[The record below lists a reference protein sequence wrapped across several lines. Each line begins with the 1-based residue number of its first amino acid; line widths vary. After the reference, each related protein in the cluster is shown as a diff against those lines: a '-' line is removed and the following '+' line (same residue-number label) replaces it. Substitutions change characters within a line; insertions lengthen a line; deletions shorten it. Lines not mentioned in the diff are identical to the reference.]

1 MSLGRLQWD
10 RRRLTSLSPR
20 IFGTATV
27 PAVDAARSENPDA
40 MFDGMFPSYHL
51 IFKAEPSK
59 HLGSF
64 AGHRFADGKARERFL
79 FEADRLGTFPDEEH
93 GRRRAARSASDN
105 KYVSFHQLYARIKT
119 PTRAH
124 HFS

>member
-1 MSLGRLQWD
+1 
-10 RRRLTSLSPR
+10 
-20 IFGTATV
+20 
-27 PAVDAARSENPDA
+27 

-64 AGHRFADGKARERFL
+64 AGHRFADVKARERFL
-79 FEADRLGTFPDEEH
+79 FEDDRLDTFPDEEH

-105 KYVSFHQLYARIKT
+105 KYVSFHQLYARIK
-119 PTRAH
+119 RASRSH

>member
-64 AGHRFADGKARERFL
+64 AGHRFADVKARERFL
-79 FEADRLGTFPDEEH
+79 FEDDRLDTFPDEEH

-105 KYVSFHQLYARIKT
+105 KYVSFHQLYARIK
-119 PTRAH
+119 RASRSH